1 MEIRELSTNYKMS
14 ITISNGQSQMTIPS
28 VICSV
33 VGNKLYVEPFMHN
46 GVVLNFNS
54 ANVSLSMIAYEDEK
68 APFIWKSVLIEKE
81 VVEDKTYHVISSGLT
96 GVKINRRE
104 NFRVYVGIDA
114 KATING
120 GKEKIDVIFKDISE
134 TGFAVL
140 VDSNIQQR
148 INTNDALLVE
158 FYDPVQEQFM
168 SLLGRIVRGAVLEK
182 YYLFGCRTL
191 KDGGMSRKYIANKQ
205 LEKRINNMKHNR

>member
-1 MEIRELSTNYKMS
+1 MEIKELSTQYKMS
-14 ITISNGQSQMTIPS
+14 ITISNGQSQMTLPS
-28 VICSV
+28 VICMVSA
-33 VGNKLYVEPFMHN
+33 NKLYVEPFMHN
-46 GVVLNFNS
+46 DVILNFNS
-54 ANVSLSMIAYEDEK
+54 PNISLSMIAYEDEK
-68 APFIWKSVLIEKE
+68 APYIWKSITIEKE
-81 VVEDKTYHVISSGLT
+81 VIENKIYHVITSGLS
-96 GVKINRRE
+96 GVRINRRE
-104 NFRVYVGIDA
+104 NFRVYVGLDA

-120 GKEKIDVIFKDISE
+120 GKEKIDVIIKDISE

-140 VDSNIQQR
+140 VDSAIQAK

-158 FYDPVQEQFM
+158 FFDPAQEQFM

-205 LEKRINNMKHNR
+205 LEKRINSMKKG